1 MRYFVTGAT
10 GFIGGRVARQLVGQ
24 GDSVVAVAR
33 DLSKA
38 TELKA
43 LGVTLHEGD
52 ITDKESLRAPM
63 TGADG
68 VFHIAAWYKIGADP
82 RQAEAINVGG
92 TRNVLEV
99 MRQLQIPKGVYTS
112 TLGVFSDTKGKVV
125 DESYRH
131 DGPWVTEYERTKWL
145 AHYQVALPMIE
156 AGLPLVIV
164 MPGLVYGPGDTS
176 AVHTTLQ
183 QYLQGKLPIAPQG
196 TAYCWAHVDDTA
208 RGHILAMERG
218 TPGQSYIIAGEP
230 HTLVEALEIAERITG
245 VKAPKWHPSPA
256 AMGALA
262 GVLGVLEK
270 VVSLPESYRAE
281 SLRVIAGVTYLGS
294 YAKAKRELGFNP
306 RPLEEGLRETLE
318 YEMKQ
323 LGMAPKTS

>member
-1 MRYFVTGAT
+1 
-10 GFIGGRVARQLVGQ
+10 
-24 GDSVVAVAR
+24 
-33 DLSKA
+33 
-38 TELKA
+38 
-43 LGVTLHEGD
+43 
-52 ITDKESLRAPM
+52 
-63 TGADG
+63 
-68 VFHIAAWYKIGADP
+68 
-82 RQAEAINVGG
+82 
-92 TRNVLEV
+92 V
-99 MRQLQIPKGVYTS
+99 MRKLQIPKGVYTS

-131 DGPWVTEYERTKWL
+131 DGPWLTEYERTKWL

-176 AVHTTLQ
+176 MVHTTFQ
-183 QYLQGKLPIAPQG
+183 QYLQGKLPITPKG
-196 TAYCWAHVDDTA
+196 TSYCWAHVDDTA

-245 VKAPKWHPSPA
+245 VKPPKWHPSPA
-256 AMGALA
+256 AMGTLA

-281 SLRVIAGVTYLGS
+281 SLRVVAGVTYLGS
-294 YAKAKRELGFNP
+294 NAKAKRELGFNP

-323 LGMAPKTS
+323 LGMTPKSS